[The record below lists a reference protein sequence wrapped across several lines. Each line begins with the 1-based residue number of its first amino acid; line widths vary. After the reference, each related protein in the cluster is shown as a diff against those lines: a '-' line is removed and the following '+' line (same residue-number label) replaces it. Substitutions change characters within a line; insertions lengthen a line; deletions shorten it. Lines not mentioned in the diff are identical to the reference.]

1 MAHRLSPFSAVIFDM
16 DGTLLDTENVFK
28 TIVYDVAG
36 GLGFDMREEVH
47 LAMIGASHERT
58 SELLV
63 EAYGVAFPYPLFD
76 EMCRERMHERMEREV
91 PVKTGAREM
100 LAALRSRG
108 IPMAVAT
115 SSRGRHALPHLERA
129 GLLDMFATVVT
140 RDDVVHPK
148 PHPEPY
154 LLAAGRLGVDPGHC
168 LAVEDSHAGVH
179 AAHAAGMQTV
189 MVPDLVHPTDEI
201 AALGIAVL
209 ESLHHLR
216 EAAFPELDRVSST

>member
-1 MAHRLSPFSAVIFDM
+1 MVHRISPFSAVVFDM

-28 TIVYDVAG
+28 DIVYDVAG
-36 GLGFDMREEVH
+36 GLGYEMTDTVH
-47 LAMIGASHERT
+47 LAMIGTSHERT

-63 EAYGVAFPYPLFD
+63 EAYGVTFPYPLFD
-76 EMCRERMHERMEREV
+76 EMCRERMHERMERDV

-100 LAALRSRG
+100 LAELRARG

-115 SSRGRHALPHLERA
+115 SSRVHHARTHLGRA
-129 GLLDMFATVVT
+129 GLLDLFSTVVT
-140 RDDVVHPK
+140 RGDVVHPK
-148 PHPEPY
+148 PDPEPY
-154 LLAAGRLGVDPGHC
+154 LLAATRLGVDPKRC
-168 LAVEDSHAGVH
+168 LAVEDSHTGVH

-201 AALGIAVL
+201 AALGVAVL

-216 EAAFPELDRVSST
+216 EAAFPELERVSST